1 MSDAEVIKRMLESKA
16 EQKLRDA
23 INEGRE
29 TISPNSIED
38 LAVHAKYSQMSESE
52 KQQFMQKGWKN
63 G

>member
-1 MSDAEVIKRMLESKA
+1 MSDAEVIKRMMESKA
-16 EQKLRDA
+16 EQKLRES

-29 TISPNSIED
+29 FSATTSED
-38 LAVHAKYSQMSESE
+38 TQVLEKYERMDESG

>member
-16 EQKLRDA
+16 EQKLRKS

-29 TISPNSIED
+29 FSATTSED
-38 LAVHAKYSQMSESE
+38 AQVLEKYEQMDESG

-63 G
+63 D

>member
-16 EQKLRDA
+16 EQKLRES

-29 TISPNSIED
+29 FSATTSED
-38 LAVHAKYSQMSESE
+38 TQVLEKYERMDESG

>member
-16 EQKLRDA
+16 EQKLRES
-23 INEGRE
+23 INEERE
-29 TISPNSIED
+29 FSATTSED
-38 LAVHAKYSQMSESE
+38 TQVLEKYKQMDESG

>member
-1 MSDAEVIKRMLESKA
+1 MSDAEVIKRMLESRA
-16 EQKLRDA
+16 EQKLRES

-29 TISPNSIED
+29 FSATTSED
-38 LAVHAKYSQMSESE
+38 TQVLEKYERMDESG

>member
-1 MSDAEVIKRMLESKA
+1 MSDAEVVKRMMESKA
-16 EQKLRDA
+16 EQKLRES

-29 TISPNSIED
+29 FSATTSED
-38 LAVHAKYSQMSESE
+38 TQVLEKYERMDESG

>member
-16 EQKLRDA
+16 EQKLRES

-29 TISPNSIED
+29 FSATTSED
-38 LAVHAKYSQMSESE
+38 TQVLEKYEQMDESG
-52 KQQFMQKGWKN
+52 KQQFIQKGWKN